1 MPGAAKI
8 DEVKSLCVCVRARV
22 HAYACMHLLYEWLNL
37 RLYSVKICRDMKVI
51 FKQVLIP
58 VY

>member
-1 MPGAAKI
+1 MPGAVGT
-8 DEVKSLCVCVRARV
+8 DEVKSLCVCV
-22 HAYACMHLLYEWLNL
+22 LYEWLNSH
-37 RLYSVKICRDMKVI
+37 LYSVKICHDMKII

>member
-1 MPGAAKI
+1 
-8 DEVKSLCVCVRARV
+8 
-22 HAYACMHLLYEWLNL
+22 
-37 RLYSVKICRDMKVI
+37 MKVI